1 MVIDVSSVPQ
11 SDCRPDALVIDVNAF
26 PQSDLSSALD
36 QLWSRF
42 QSTLLERVSTLES
55 AAAAFADHKLTGE
68 QQEAAFAAAHKLA
81 GVLGTFSLERGSALA
96 RELEL
101 LYGLVRRPDRHMAAH
116 ISSLTVEL
124 RALIEN
130 RQVS

>member
-1 MVIDVSSVPQ
+1 MI
-11 SDCRPDALVIDVNAF
+11 I
-26 PQSDLSSALD
+26 ALD
-36 QLWSRF
+36 RLWSRF
-42 QSTLLERVSTLES
+42 LPTLLERVSTLES

-68 QQEAAFAAAHKLA
+68 QQEAAFAAAHNLA

-101 LYGLVRRPDRHMAAH
+101 LFGLARGPNRHMAARL
-116 ISSLTVEL
+116 SSLAAEL

-130 RQVS
+130 R